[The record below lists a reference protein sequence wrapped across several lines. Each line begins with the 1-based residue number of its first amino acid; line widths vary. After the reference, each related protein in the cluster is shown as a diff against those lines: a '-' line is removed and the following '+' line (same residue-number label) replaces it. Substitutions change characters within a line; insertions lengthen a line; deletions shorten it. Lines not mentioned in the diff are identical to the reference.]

1 MIKKAALLSFFFLFL
16 CCTPPEKSLFEALSS
31 TATGIDFNNALSYTE
46 DFNPYTYRNFYN
58 GGGVALGDINN
69 DGLIDIFFTGNIVEN
84 KLYLN
89 QGNFNFKDITQEAG
103 VACSGVWSAGATFVD
118 INHDGFLDLYVCKS
132 GKPEGERRYNE
143 LFINNK
149 DLTFTEQAKDYGLAI
164 TGLSVHAAFF
174 DADRDG
180 DLDAY
185 LLNNSIRSVG
195 GYDLIE
201 GQRSIPDPNNNGNKY
216 FENTGSTFVDKSK
229 EAGIY
234 TSAIGFGL
242 GITLS
247 DFNNDH
253 WPDLFISNDFFER
266 DYYYLNNKQGGFDE
280 QGATVFPSLSMGS
293 MGADAADLD
302 NDLRPDLVVTEMLP
316 QSLARKKTK
325 ATYESW
331 DKYQLAVK
339 KGYAHQFPR
348 NAVQRNTQNGFFEVS
363 RMSELAGTEWSWA
376 SLLFDM
382 DNDGL
387 KDIFIS
393 NGIYKDLLDR
403 DYLAFMANETN
414 IRSMIQEGKD
424 VITKLIDAMPS
435 KAVPNQAFKNQG
447 DFSFSSANK
456 AWGFELPTFSNGS
469 AYGDLDND
477 GDLDLVINNVNMP
490 ALVYRNHSDTL
501 THRSLQIK
509 LEASG
514 KNTTQIGTKAVAY
527 AKDLKPIIS
536 ELYPSKGFESSV
548 PHRLHFG
555 LGNTHVVDS
564 LEMFWPD
571 GTQETF
577 YGLSTN
583 KLLTLSPSKTRKKA
597 NFIDKEINSLTGQE
611 MTLLTHEEN
620 SFIDFN
626 RDRLLPIMCSNRGPA
641 LAVGDVDQD
650 GREDI
655 FLGGGKNQSNQ
666 LLLNSETQ
674 PTKDPFAKQKKSEAV
689 KAQFFDADQ
698 DGDLDLW
705 VANGGRAFTPYSP
718 ELSDQYYENVEGE
731 LIHRPNANLFPRAV
745 SSGALAIGDI
755 DKDGYPD
762 VFVGEYL
769 KNLDFGL
776 PGDGFLFKGDGSQF
790 TLTQTQDFQ
799 NIGMITDAQF
809 ADLNQ
814 DGWLDLVLL
823 GDWMGIL
830 TYINDQG
837 TLKPQTFPG
846 LENTRGNWNS
856 LRIVDLNGDA
866 YPEIMAG
873 NMGQNNFF
881 EVGMRLYINDF
892 DQNGYLDQIIAF
904 KRGNNFYPILDKDE
918 LIAQMPSIKKKVLYY
933 KDYAEM
939 SMEELFDPQL
949 LEKAFIYEVDRLE
962 STIFMNEKERFSP
975 MRLPQETQ
983 YTSIYSMR
991 EDDVDQ
997 DGVMDVVLGGN
1008 QYKIKPQFGRQDAS
1022 RGGVIYGEIVEGEY
1036 QLVRFEHLNI
1046 QGQIRSILPLE
1057 RTKKKGLIFARNNQP
1072 VIYFENE

>member
-1 MIKKAALLSFFFLFL
+1 MD
-16 CCTPPEKSLFEALSS
+16 KSLFTAVPAS
-31 TATGIDFNNALSYTE
+31 TTGIDFNNALSYTE
-46 DFNPYTYRNFYN
+46 EFNPYTYRNFYN

-89 QGNFNFKDITQEAG
+89 LGNFNFKDITNEAG
-103 VACSGVWSAGATFVD
+103 VACADVWSAGATFVD
-118 INHDGFLDLYVCKS
+118 INHDGYLDLYVCKS
-132 GKPEGERRYNE
+132 GKPEGDRRYNE
-143 LFINNK
+143 LFINNQ
-149 DLTFTEQAKDYGLAI
+149 DLTFSEKSKEYGLDI

-201 GQRSIPDPNNNGNKY
+201 GQRNIPDPNDNGNK
-216 FENTGSTFVDKSK
+216 FLENTGTGFVDKSK
-229 EAGIY
+229 KAGIY

-266 DYYYLNNKQGGFDE
+266 DYYYLNNQKGGFEE
-280 QGATVFPSLSMGS
+280 QGETIFSSLSMGS

-348 NAVQRNTQNGFFEVS
+348 NAVQRNTKSGFFEVS
-363 RMSELAGTEWSWA
+363 RMSDLAGTEWSWA

-414 IRSMIQEGKD
+414 IRSMIQEGND

-435 KAVPNQAFKNQG
+435 QAVANQAFRNEG
-447 DFSFSSANK
+447 DFGFSSANA
-456 AWGFELPTFSNGS
+456 AWGFEQPTFSNGS

-490 ALVYRNHSDTL
+490 ALVYKNNSDTL

-509 LEASG
+509 LTASG
-514 KNTTQIGTKAVAY
+514 KNTSQIGTKAIAY
-527 AKDLKPIIS
+527 AQGIEPIIS

-555 LGNTHVVDS
+555 LGDTKSVDS
-564 LEMFWPD
+564 LNVFWPD
-571 GTQETF
+571 GTQEVF
-577 YGLSTN
+577 YELPTN
-583 KLLTLSPSKTRKKA
+583 ELITLTPTENRIPNLKPITTEE
-597 NFIDKEINSLTGQE
+597 KEKEQE
-611 MTLLTHEEN
+611 IKFLVHREN

-626 RDRLLPIMCSNRGPA
+626 RDRLLPVMCSNRGPA
-641 LAVGDVDQD
+641 LAIADINQD
-650 GREDI
+650 GQVDI
-655 FLGGGKNQSNQ
+655 FLGGGKNQPNQ
-666 LLLNSETQ
+666 LLFGGQNIPVSKHFEAQ
-674 PTKDPFAKQKKSEAV
+674 SKSEAV
-689 KAQFFDADQ
+689 KATFFDADA

-705 VANGGRAFTPYSP
+705 VANGGRAYTPFSQ
-718 ELSDQYYENVEGE
+718 ELNDNYYENRAGE
-731 LIHRPNANLFPRAV
+731 LIHRPKANPFPRAV

-755 DKDGYPD
+755 DQDGFPD

-776 PGDGFLFKGDGSQF
+776 PGDGFLFMGNGSQF
-790 TLTQTQDFQ
+790 KLSEATDFR
-799 NIGMITDAQF
+799 NLGMITDAQF

-814 DGWLDLVLL
+814 DGWLDLIVV
-823 GDWMGIL
+823 GDWMGIV
-830 TYINDQG
+830 TFMNQQG
-837 TLKPQTFPG
+837 KLVPEVLPG
-846 LENTRGNWNS
+846 LEQSRGNWNS
-856 LRIVDLNGDA
+856 LRVVDLNGDS
-866 YPEIMAG
+866 YPEILAG

-881 EVGMRLYINDF
+881 ETGMRLYVADF
-892 DQNGYLDQIIAF
+892 DKNGYLDQITAF
-904 KRGNNFYPILDKDE
+904 KRGDKYYPILDKDE
-918 LIAQMPSIKKKVLYY
+918 LIAQLPSVKKRVLYY
-933 KDYAEM
+933 KDYAKM
-939 SMEELFDPQL
+939 SLEELFDPQL
-949 LEKAFIYEVDRLE
+949 LEKALVYEIDRLK
-962 STIFMNEKERFSP
+962 TTVYLNQKDKFTP
-975 MRLPQETQ
+975 LDLPQEVQ
-983 YTSIYSMR
+983 YTSNYSMR
-991 EDDVDQ
+991 ESDVNQ
-997 DGVMDVVLGGN
+997 DGITDVVLGGN

-1022 RGGVIYGEIVEGEY
+1022 KGGVIFGEMVNDDY
-1036 QLVRFEHLNI
+1036 QLNRFEHLNI
-1046 QGQIRSILPLE
+1046 EGQIRSIFPYE
-1057 RTKKKGLIFARNNQP
+1057 NNNKKGLIFARNNASI
-1072 VIYFENE
+1072 IYLENE

>member
-1 MIKKAALLSFFFLFL
+1 MS
-16 CCTPPEKSLFEALSS
+16 CTKSEDSLFTAIPAASS
-31 TATGIDFNNALSYTE
+31 GIDFNNALSYTE
-46 DFNPYTYRNFYN
+46 EFNPYTYRNFYN

-69 DGLIDIFFTGNIVEN
+69 DGLIDIFFSGNIVEN

-89 QGNFNFKDITQEAG
+89 LGNFKFKDITAEAG
-103 VACSGVWSAGATFVD
+103 VACTDVWSAGATFVD
-118 INHDGFLDLYVCKS
+118 INHDGYLDLYVCKS

-149 DLTFTEQAKDYGLAI
+149 DLTFSEQSKAYGLDI

-201 GQRSIPDPNNNGNKY
+201 GQRDIPDPNDNGNKY
-216 FENTGSTFVDKSK
+216 LENTGSHFVDSSK
-229 EAGIY
+229 KAGIY

-266 DYYYLNNKQGGFDE
+266 DYYYLNNKKGGFEE
-280 QGATVFPSLSMGS
+280 QGETIFSSLSMGS

-316 QSLARKKTK
+316 QSLSRKKTK

-348 NAVQRNTQNGFFEVS
+348 NAVQRNTKNGFFEVS

-414 IRSMIQEGKD
+414 IRSMIQEGND

-435 KAVPNQAFKNQG
+435 QAVPNQAFRNQG
-447 DFSFSSANK
+447 DFGFTSVNT
-456 AWGFELPTFSNGS
+456 AWGFEQPTFSNGS

-490 ALVYRNHSDTL
+490 ALVYRNNSDTL
-501 THRSLQIK
+501 THRSLQIRPK
-509 LEASG
+509 AEG
-514 KNTTQIGTKAVAY
+514 KNTSQIGTKAIAY
-527 AKDLKPIIS
+527 AQGIAPIIS

-555 LGNTHVVDS
+555 LGNTKTVDS
-564 LEMFWPD
+564 LDVFWPD
-571 GTQETF
+571 GTKETF
-577 YGLSTN
+577 YNLATNQLITLTPTEKRVPSTA
-583 KLLTLSPSKTRKKA
+583 KVKKET
-597 NFIDKEINSLTGQE
+597 KEPIELAA
-611 MTLLTHEEN
+611 LTHKEN
-620 SFIDFN
+620 TFIDFN

-641 LAVGDVDQD
+641 LAVADINQD
-650 GREDI
+650 GEDDI
-655 FLGGGKNQSNQ
+655 FLGGGKNQTNQ
-666 LLLNSETQ
+666 LLLSGEIKPRNNYFDAQ
-674 PTKDPFAKQKKSEAV
+674 QKSEAV

-705 VANGGRAFTPYSP
+705 VANGGRAYTPYSQ
-718 ELSDQYYENVEGE
+718 ELNDHYYENVEGE
-731 LIHRPNANLFPRAV
+731 LIYRPEANPFPRAI

-776 PGDGFLFKGDGSQF
+776 PGDGFLFKGNGTKF
-790 TLTQTQDFQ
+790 TLEQEEDFR
-799 NIGMITDAQF
+799 NLGMITDAQF

-814 DGWLDLVLL
+814 DGWLDLILL
-823 GDWMGIL
+823 GDWMGIV
-830 TYINDQG
+830 TYINNQG
-837 TLKPQTFPG
+837 KLIPKKLSG
-846 LENTRGNWNS
+846 LENSRGNWNS
-856 LRIVDLNGDA
+856 IRVADLNGDGF
-866 YPEIMAG
+866 PEVLAG

-881 EVGMRLYINDF
+881 EPGMRLYIADF
-892 DQNGYLDQIIAF
+892 DRNGYLDQITTF
-904 KRGNNFYPILDKDE
+904 KRGEKYYPILDKDE
-918 LIAQMPSIKKKVLYY
+918 LIAQLPSVKKQVLYY
-933 KDYAEM
+933 KDYAKM
-939 SMEELFDPQL
+939 SIEDLFDSEQL
-949 LEKAFIYEVDRLE
+949 AKALIYEIDRLE
-962 STIFMNEKERFSP
+962 TTVFLNQNGSFTP
-975 MRLPQETQ
+975 MDLPQEAQ

-991 EDDVDQ
+991 ESDINQ
-997 DGVMDVVLGGN
+997 DGITDIVLGGN

-1022 RGGVIYGEIVEGEY
+1022 KGGVIYGEKIDGEY
-1036 QLVRFEHLNI
+1036 RLNTFNHLNI
-1046 QGQIRSILPLE
+1046 EGQIRDISTLNNSN
-1057 RTKKKGLIFARNNQP
+1057 KKGLIFARNNEP
-1072 VIYFENE
+1072 IIYFENE